1 MVPESAFGH
10 VRAMKPSPIGRA
22 YRIAIVWQAVAV
34 AAIAMV
40 AGLVVGGNGLL
51 SAIVGGVIG
60 ILGLIVFALVSSRR
74 APSAVGAIRVAL
86 RAEAAKIIAVV
97 LLLWLSFTTYRDLVV
112 LPFIGAF
119 MVSVL
124 LSAVAFAVP
133 DKSS

>member
-1 MVPESAFGH
+1 
-10 VRAMKPSPIGRA
+10 MKPLPIGRP
-22 YRIAIVWQAVAV
+22 YRIAIAWQSVAV

-40 AGLVVGGNGLL
+40 AGLAVGRNGLL
-51 SAIVGGVIG
+51 SAFIGGGIG
-60 ILGLIVFALVSSRR
+60 ILGVILFALVSSRR
-74 APSAVGAIRVAL
+74 ASSAVGAIRVAF
-86 RAEAAKIIAVV
+86 RAEATKIIAVV
-97 LLLWLSFTTYRDLVV
+97 ILLWLSFATYRDLAV